1 MDIAKIIVA
10 KYRDM
15 LKIPSSAHRRRVY
28 SLKKIG
34 GN

>member
-1 MDIAKIIVA
+1 MDIAKRIVA

-15 LKIPSSAHRRRVY
+15 LKIQSSAHRRRVS

-34 GN
+34 SN